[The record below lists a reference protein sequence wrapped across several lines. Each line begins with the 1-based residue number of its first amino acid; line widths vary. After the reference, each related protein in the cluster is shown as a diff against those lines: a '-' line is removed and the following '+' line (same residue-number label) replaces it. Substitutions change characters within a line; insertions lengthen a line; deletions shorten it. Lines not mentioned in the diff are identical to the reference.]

1 MALSS
6 SQKSITAASQSR
18 ARFSGHGD
26 SLGAGG
32 YIDPEDYAN
41 SEFDFLAKPGETMS
55 ISPPEGGFDKI
66 NIGAA
71 WDNMRRPVLGKV
83 GRFLGLSRKANIDLD
98 LGCLYEMADGRR
110 GAIQAFGGPYGAF
123 EDDPYICLSGDERT
137 GDAPGDDEYIS
148 INGLHWDKI
157 KRVIVYIYIYEGAI
171 DWDQVKPQI
180 HIRIPGQP
188 PMVVTPSTHHRD
200 LALCV
205 IGGIENVRAGLK
217 LTNYTEFY
225 PGHVEMDR
233 AFGFG
238 LHWGDGAKSE

>member
-6 SQKSITAASQSR
+6 SQKSINAATESR
-18 ARFSGHGD
+18 AHFSGHGE

-32 YIDPEDYAN
+32 YIDPNAKAS
-41 SEFDFLAKPGETMS
+41 SEYDFLGTPGETMS
-55 ISPPEGGFDKI
+55 MSPPKGGLDRI

-71 WDNMRRPVLGKV
+71 WDNVKTPLFGKI

-110 GAIQAFGGPYGAF
+110 GAIQAFGGPYGSFDA
-123 EDDPYICLSGDERT
+123 DPYICLSGDERT

-148 INGLHWDKI
+148 INGRHWDQI
-157 KRVIVYIYIYEGAI
+157 RRVIIYIYIYEGAI
-171 DWDQVKPQI
+171 DWAQVKPQI
-180 HIRIPGQP
+180 HVRIPGQS
-188 PMVVTPSTHHRD
+188 PMVVTPGTHHRE

-238 LHWGDGAKSE
+238 LQWDDGAKS